1 MKLHNYI
8 DFHSLCKI
16 CWTVWTI
23 DSSCGHSHVPT
34 GILWYDFQ
42 SVKKPKQLLIS
53 WRVVWKA
60 SFPFLILLL
69 SGISFLVLVVTLIDF
84 TLHTSDCKPFM
95 WGKIV
100 LSVFHSFK
108 KAFVSR
114 LIKPPSWFGVRSMKG
129 NRLYWTRFKKLT
141 KYPAKMKECRKIKI
155 IYLAQVLEN

>member
-1 MKLHNYI
+1 MLDLLHCMDYRI
-8 DFHSLCKI
+8 Y
-16 CWTVWTI
+16 
-23 DSSCGHSHVPT
+23 SSCGHSHVPT

-42 SVKKPKQLLIS
+42 SVKNLSNCSLHGGWCGRPHFHFLSFYYVLLF
-53 WRVVWKA
+53 V
-60 SFPFLILLL
+60 F
-69 SGISFLVLVVTLIDF
+69 GHMVTFIDF
-84 TLHTSDCKPFM
+84 TLHTSECKPFM

-129 NRLYWTRFKKLT
+129 NCLYWTRFKKLT